1 MRLISVT
8 LGIVRLQTDPDH
20 PSDLRCPSCHEEFGL
35 LQPDVESP
43 DRLLG
48 VCLECRG
55 WFLVDIS
62 SGVMVRLP
70 DRAALREI

>member
-20 PSDLRCPSCHEEFGL
+20 PSDLRCPSCHEELGF

-48 VCLECRG
+48 VCPECRG
-55 WFLVDIS
+55 WFFIDIA
-62 SGVMVRLP
+62 SGGMVRLP

>member
-1 MRLISVT
+1 MRLIT
-8 LGIVRLQTDPDH
+8 LSLGVVRLETDPDH
-20 PSDLRCPSCHEEFGL
+20 QSDRRCPSCQEEFGF

-48 VCLECRG
+48 VCPECRG
-55 WFLVDIS
+55 WFLVDSS

-70 DRAALREI
+70 DQAALREI

>member
-1 MRLISVT
+1 MRLIGAT
-8 LGIVRLQTDPDH
+8 LGIVRLETDPDH
-20 PSDLRCPSCHEEFGL
+20 QTDLRCPSCHDGL
-35 LQPDVESP
+35 GLHQPDAESP
-43 DRLLG
+43 DHLLG
-48 VCLECRG
+48 VCPECRG